1 MENKTSFLPVIA
13 FVTLSSLIIT
23 AIVLVAILRPFPDD
37 QTLYGTVIAKSWGV
51 SSGDTVV
58 TVGDDFEH
66 RSIAFPNSESICNLE
81 IGKTYK
87 ISYHYQWNKT
97 YLDGYEEIEESP
109 CEEGTGG

>member
-1 MENKTSFLPVIA
+1 MDNKKDLAAFITVVTFVALACTAIILIA
-13 FVTLSSLIIT
+13 FIK
-23 AIVLVAILRPFPDD
+23 PFPED

-58 TVGDDFEH
+58 TVGDNYEH
-66 RSIAFPNSESICNLE
+66 KSVSFPNSESICNLE

-109 CEEGTGG
+109 CEEENG